1 MFRAQKVWEF
11 LPSSMGCEVQP
22 PAAALNMGD
31 AAQCHRGNQLV
42 FIISTVGLWESQ
54 LWVRDPC
61 RRAKCANS
69 SRVQSILSCANLS
82 IASSTTIYC

>member
-31 AAQCHRGNQLV
+31 AAQCHRRKPAGIYYQHCWSV
-42 FIISTVGLWESQ
+42 GISVMGQGSL
-54 LWVRDPC
+54 
-61 RRAKCANS
+61 S
-69 SRVQSILSCANLS
+69 SG
-82 IASSTTIYC
+82 